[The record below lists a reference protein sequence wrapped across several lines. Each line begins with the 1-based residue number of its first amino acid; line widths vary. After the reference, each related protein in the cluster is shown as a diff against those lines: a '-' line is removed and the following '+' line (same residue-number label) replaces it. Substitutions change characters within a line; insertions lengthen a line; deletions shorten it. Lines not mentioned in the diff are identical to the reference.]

1 MKLLEDYSVSLSADR
16 WIKIKEQLTKVES
29 NSLVSITWTGP
40 FERTRILRFK
50 SENDALIFV
59 LRWS

>member
-1 MKLLEDYSVSLSADR
+1 MKLLEDCSVSLSADR

-29 NSLVSITWTGP
+29 NSLVSITWAGP
-40 FERTRILRFK
+40 FERTGTLRFK
-50 SENDALIFV
+50 SENDALMFL